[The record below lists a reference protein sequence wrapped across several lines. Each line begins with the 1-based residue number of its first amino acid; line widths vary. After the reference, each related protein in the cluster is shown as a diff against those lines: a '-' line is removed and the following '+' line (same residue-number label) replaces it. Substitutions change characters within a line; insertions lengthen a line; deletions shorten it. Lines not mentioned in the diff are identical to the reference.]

1 MRIKRFLA
9 PDMRQAL
16 RMVHEDQGPDAVVV
30 SSRRT
35 EAGIELLVALEYDEQ
50 LVSALGAAAPAAR
63 LARGPSGPG
72 AEPLPGHHGGGA
84 AGVSPSARAT
94 PREEAIEA
102 MGGELRRLRAALE
115 GQLRW
120 LEGREG
126 EPAPAADAVARAE
139 RLGLGRALAE
149 ELIAEARA
157 QGHPGDRL
165 WPGVRAALAARIP
178 SVAEDLVSKGGVF
191 ALIGPTGVGKTTT
204 VAKLAARFAL
214 RYGRRHVALITTDT
228 YRIGAREQLLTFGE
242 VLGIPV
248 DFAADRD
255 ELGRLLQEHA
265 RKRLVLIDNAGL
277 SQRDLRLA
285 AQLSDLARIPL
296 IKSYLVVS
304 CGTHAAGL
312 EEVFRS
318 FGRTRLQ
325 GCIVTKL
332 DEAVSLGPVLGALV
346 RHHLPLVYACDGQRV
361 PEDIHPAPTLDLVER
376 AEALAS
382 ESDPAA
388 SPMASQLADQLETFP
403 ELKTAHGFI

>member
-16 RMVHEDQGPDAVVV
+16 RMVHEDQGPEAVVV

-50 LVSALGAAAPAAR
+50 LVSAMGATAPAA
-63 LARGPSGPG
+63 GPSPRPLGPVAEPSMVDEAPPASPPG
-72 AEPLPGHHGGGA
+72 ARSRA
-84 AGVSPSARAT
+84 AT
-94 PREEAIEA
+94 REDAIDA
-102 MGGELRRLRAALE
+102 MSGELRRLRAALE

-120 LEGREG
+120 LEGRDG
-126 EPAPAADAVARAE
+126 EPAPSADALARVE
-139 RLGLGRALAE
+139 RLGLGRAFAE

-157 QGHPGDRL
+157 QGHPVDRL
-165 WPGVRAALAARIP
+165 WPGVRAALSARIP
-178 SVAEDLVSKGGVF
+178 TVAEDLVSKGGVF
-191 ALIGPTGVGKTTT
+191 ALVGPTGVGKTTT

-248 DFAADRD
+248 DFAASRE
-255 ELGRLLQEHA
+255 ELGSLLQQHA
-265 RKRLVLIDNAGL
+265 HKRLVLIDNAGL

-296 IKSYLVVS
+296 IKTYLVVS
-304 CGTHAAGL
+304 CGTSPAGL
-312 EEVFRS
+312 DEVFRA

-325 GCIVTKL
+325 GCVVTKL
-332 DEAVSLGPVLGALV
+332 DEAVSLGPVLGALA
-346 RHHLPLVYACDGQRV
+346 RHTVPLVYACDGQRV
-361 PEDIHPAPTLDLVER
+361 PEDIHPAPGLDLLER
-376 AEALAS
+376 AETLAA
-382 ESDPAA
+382 EGEGPRAER
-388 SPMASQLADQLETFP
+388 ETFT
-403 ELKTAHGFI
+403 EYRVAHGFV

>member
-50 LVSALGAAAPAAR
+50 LVSALGAATPAAR
-63 LARGPSGPG
+63 PSTI
-72 AEPLPGHHGGGA
+72 AMAA
-84 AGVSPSARAT
+84 AGPPVPGQPAAGPVRSAPSA
-94 PREEAIEA
+94 PREDAIEA

-126 EPAPAADAVARAE
+126 EPRPSTDALERAE
-139 RLGLGRALAE
+139 RMGLGRTLAA

-157 QGHPGDRL
+157 QGHPADRL
-165 WPGVRAALAARIP
+165 WPAVRAALSARIP
-178 SVAEDLVSKGGVF
+178 TVAEDLVNKGGVF

-248 DFAADRD
+248 DDAANRD
-255 ELGRLLQEHA
+255 ELAALLQQHA
-265 RKRLVLIDNAGL
+265 QKRLVLIDNAGL

-304 CGTHAAGL
+304 CGTAAVGL
-312 EEVFRS
+312 DEVFRA

-325 GCIVTKL
+325 GCILTKL

-346 RHHLPLVYACDGQRV
+346 RHDVPLVYACDGQRV
-361 PEDIHPAPTLDLVER
+361 PEDIHPAPSMDLVER
-376 AEALAS
+376 AETLAC
-382 ESDPAA
+382 EGDQAA
-388 SPMASQLADQLETFP
+388 SLTAHVTG
-403 ELKTAHGFI
+403 LKAAHGFL

>member
-1 MRIKRFLA
+1 MKMKRFLA

-63 LARGPSGPG
+63 PSKVVLA
-72 AEPLPGHHGGGA
+72 
-84 AGVSPSARAT
+84 
-94 PREEAIEA
+94 PREDPAPRDRDGIPAGPDGSLRTVPRSQAIEA
-102 MGGELRRLRAALE
+102 MGGELRRLRAVLE
-115 GQLRW
+115 NQLRW
-120 LEGREG
+120 LEGRGG
-126 EPAPAADAVARAE
+126 EPTSFGDVLARVE

-149 ELIAEARA
+149 ELINEARA
-157 QGHPGDRL
+157 AGHLGDRL
-165 WPGVRAALAARIP
+165 WPGVRAALSARIP
-178 SVAEDLVSKGGVF
+178 TVAEDLVSKGGVF

-214 RYGRRHVALITTDT
+214 RYGRRHVALITTDA

-248 DFAADRD
+248 DFAASRD
-255 ELGRLLQEHA
+255 ELGGLLQQHA

-304 CGTHAAGL
+304 CSTHPAGL
-312 EEVFRS
+312 DDVFRA

-325 GCIVTKL
+325 GCVVTKL
-332 DEAVSLGPVLGALV
+332 DEAVSLGPVLGALAQHQV
-346 RHHLPLVYACDGQRV
+346 PLVYACDGQRV
-361 PEDIHPAPTLDLVER
+361 PEDIHPAPSLDLVER
-376 AEALAS
+376 AETLAS
-382 ESDPAA
+382 EGDRRVDP
-388 SPMASQLADQLETFP
+388 LENLP
-403 ELKTAHGFI
+403 EFKAAHGFV

>member
-16 RMVHEDQGPDAVVV
+16 RLVHEDQGPEAVVL
-30 SSRRT
+30 SSRRS

-50 LVSALGAAAPAAR
+50 LVSTMGATAPMAR
-63 LARGPSGPG
+63 PSPVAPVDVAPVQ
-72 AEPLPGHHGGGA
+72 AEPTATATARTRSAQGA
-84 AGVSPSARAT
+84 
-94 PREEAIEA
+94 PRQDAIEA
-102 MGGELRRLRAALE
+102 MGGELRRLRTALE

-120 LEGREG
+120 LEGRDGDPGPSG
-126 EPAPAADAVARAE
+126 EVLE
-139 RLGLGRALAE
+139 RLGRMGLGRALTE

-157 QGHPGDRL
+157 QGHPAEGL
-165 WPGVRAALAARIP
+165 WPAVRAALGARIP
-178 SVAEDLVSKGGVF
+178 RVAQDLVNKGGVF

-214 RYGRRHVALITTDT
+214 RYGRRHVALITTDS

-248 DFAADRD
+248 DFAASRD
-255 ELGRLLQEHA
+255 ALGALLQHHA
-265 RKRLVLIDNAGL
+265 QKRLVLIDNAGL

-285 AQLSDLARIPL
+285 AQLGDLARIPL

-304 CGTHAAGL
+304 CGTAAAGL
-312 EEVFRS
+312 DEVFRA

-332 DEAVSLGPVLGALV
+332 DETVALGPVLESLV
-346 RHHLPLVYACDGQRV
+346 RHGVPLVYACDGQRV

-376 AEALAS
+376 AEALARESQPVAS
-382 ESDPAA
+382 EATDLTEYRA
-388 SPMASQLADQLETFP
+388 
-403 ELKTAHGFI
+403 AHGFV